1 MASKGVNSE
10 EFRLPTAFEF
20 INLDGKAVSAL
31 DQARADSHPRAAK
44 PTGCVSWFR
53 PNLTLSA
60 FEGGK
65 DLLEG

>member
-10 EFRLPTAFEF
+10 EFGSPTAFD
-20 INLDGKAVSAL
+20 NLEGKAVSAL